1 MRKLSP
7 PCLILLSA
15 LASWASAKDVVPIP
29 DVAPG
34 KSARVTPT
42 AYASCPEPGSVAGV
56 RGCLKRKC
64 GRCAN
69 IPFQGYMHSPC
80 DALPRPTCAPLFDP
94 TWGYHQT
101 VWRYTPDCLPIAM
114 PIPPGRSAAPVEVE
128 PPPAVPGLE
137 EPLSRKPAKGT
148 VIPAAAQKRA
158 KPATK
163 R

>member
-15 LASWASAKDVVPIP
+15 LASWAAAKDMVPIP
-29 DVAPG
+29 VAAPG
-34 KSARVTPT
+34 KSARVTPA
-42 AYASCPEPGSVAGV
+42 AYASCPDPGAIAGI

-64 GRCAN
+64 GRCAI

-80 DALPRPTCAPLFDP
+80 DALPRPTCAPLFNP

-101 VWRYTPDCLPIAM
+101 VWRYTPECLQSEIPIL
-114 PIPPGRSAAPVEVE
+114 PGRSGPPLEPAPAAPE
-128 PPPAVPGLE
+128 LN
-137 EPLSRKPAKGT
+137 EPLSRKLIKGT
-148 VIPAAAQKRA
+148 VVPAAAQKRA
-158 KPATK
+158 PRVTK